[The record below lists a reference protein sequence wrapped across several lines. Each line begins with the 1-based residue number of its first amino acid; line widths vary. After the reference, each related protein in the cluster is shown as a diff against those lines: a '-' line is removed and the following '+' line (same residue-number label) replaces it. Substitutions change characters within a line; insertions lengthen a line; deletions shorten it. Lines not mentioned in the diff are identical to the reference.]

1 MTDLTPERRKKMA
14 AHLFAMPGD
23 RFPINDQEHAKLAI
37 SGATRAEHAGNIT
50 PAQKAMIDRKAEAKL
65 KK

>member
-1 MTDLTPERRKKMA
+1 MADLTPDKRKKMA

-23 RFPINDQEHAKLAI
+23 RFPINDAEHAKLAI
-37 SGATRAEHAGNIT
+37 GGATRAEHAGNIS
-50 PAQKAMIDRKAEAKL
+50 PGQKAMIDRKAESKL